1 MNGEDETCCLCFY
14 YDKNPTNGYYE
25 FKDPD
30 SELDMADI
38 MGIDLKVCV
47 AGDTEESERIRRG
60 VNEALLEFM
69 STTESDVIDEGT
81 SDSAEKELTKVE
93 RKALKKQRRQET
105 LHHRKELLKVED
117 H

>member
-38 MGIDLKVCV
+38 LGIDMKVCV
-47 AGDTEESERIRRG
+47 AGETEESERIRRG
-60 VNEALLEFM
+60 LNDALSEFM
-69 STTESDVIDEGT
+69 STAGSDAIDDGT
-81 SDSAEKELTKVE
+81 SDDTDKELTKAE

-105 LHHRKELLKVED
+105 LHQREAVRVGNH
-117 H
+117 